1 MEKIIQM
8 AEEDMQ
14 KLSKMNETLFA
25 SWQDKMS
32 DHFSKGC
39 LNEMERQWKQ
49 YVESLDPLLRQLKKF
64 EKEMREYRDSCKKR

>member
-1 MEKIIQM
+1 MEKKLQM

-39 LNEMERQWKQ
+39 LNEMEQQWKQ
-49 YVESLDPLLRQLKKF
+49 YLEAVNPLIRQLDKIQ
-64 EKEMREYRDSCKKR
+64 KEMAEYCESCKRR

>member
-1 MEKIIQM
+1 MENKLQM

-14 KLSKMNETLFA
+14 KLSKMSETLFA

-49 YVESLDPLLRQLKKF
+49 YMETLNPLLRQIKKF
-64 EKEMREYRDSCKKR
+64 EEEMAEYKESCKKR